1 MSRAKLAKL
10 TGNELSHVIEDE
22 STAPRGYEEVVGY
35 ANCAIGMEMPVLS
48 DAIRAL
54 LIMAGCTAKF
64 AGQYWMVER
73 RNHGQER
80 PVGLHLR
87 PGQKYRTQTGVPA
100 HGTYEDWRKAL
111 NDFVGG
117 LGS

>member
-1 MSRAKLAKL
+1 MSRAKLARL
-10 TGNELSHVIEDE
+10 TGNELSHVLEDE
-22 STAPRGYEEVVGY
+22 GAPGNYAEVVGY
-35 ANCAIGMEMPVLS
+35 ANSAIGMEMPVLS

-64 AGQYWMVER
+64 VGQYWHVER
-73 RNHGQER
+73 RNGGEK

-100 HGTYEDWRKAL
+100 HGNYEDWRKAL

-117 LGS
+117 LGE